1 VIKPRRDAAWL
12 RTVISTE
19 TTGGIVTLFS
29 AIAGLVVANSV
40 FADSYSALI
49 HWDLSFADIGL
60 TFQSLV
66 ADGLLTLFFFVIG
79 LELKHEFVFGSLANL
94 SRAGMAIAAA
104 IGGMVVPALIYV
116 AFNNS
121 SGDISGWG
129 VPMATDIAL
138 ALMVLSLLGS
148 RVSMALRAFLL
159 TTAVVDDLV
168 VIVLLALV
176 FSQHIVVSYVISFVL
191 LCVMYVLVQRVFTLN
206 LPLATLAFL
215 VPSWWLLHQGG
226 VHPTVA
232 GAALGLLTVSNHV
245 DSWRSTLQPWSSL
258 VVVPLFAFVETGI
271 PLDVSQIGTVFSSAV
286 GLGIVVALIVGKPL
300 GIFSAARIYAWIS
313 PSSRGEISW
322 REILGLGIISG
333 IGFTVALLLTHIAL
347 PIAVQDIASLA
358 IVIASVMS
366 GVVAFLYFRFTS
378 SLTS

>member
-1 VIKPRRDAAWL
+1 MIKPRRDAAWL
-12 RTVISTE
+12 RNVISTE
-19 TTGGIVTLFS
+19 TTSGIVTLVS

-40 FADSYSALI
+40 LADSYSALI
-49 HWDLSFADIGL
+49 HWDLSFADIDL
-60 TFQSLV
+60 TFQTLV

-104 IGGMVVPALIYV
+104 LGGMIVPALIYV
-116 AFNNS
+116 FINKS
-121 SGDISGWG
+121 SGDINGWG

-168 VIVLLALV
+168 VIVLLAV
-176 FSQHIVVSYVISFVL
+176 FFSQNIVVSYVISFVL
-191 LCVMYVLVQRVFTLN
+191 LCLMYVLVQRVFTVN
-206 LPLATLAFL
+206 LPLTSLAFL
-215 VPSWWLLHQGG
+215 LPSWWLLHQGG

-232 GAALGLLTVSNHV
+232 GAALGLLTVSSHV
-245 DSWRSTLQPWSSL
+245 DSWRSMLQPWSSL

-271 PLDVSQIGTVFSSAV
+271 PLDLSQIGNVFSNAV
-286 GLGIVVALIVGKPL
+286 GLGIVVALSVGKPL
-300 GIFSAARIYAWIS
+300 GIFSAAWIYALIS

-322 REILGLGIISG
+322 REIFGLGLISG
-333 IGFTVALLLTHIAL
+333 IGFTVAILLTHIAL
-347 PIAVQDIASLA
+347 PVTVQDIASLA
-358 IVIASVMS
+358 IVVASVVS
-366 GVVAFLYFRFTS
+366 GLIALLYFRFTS
-378 SLTS
+378 RVKS